1 MFRLVMNPKMKNSA
15 VTVINGTRYPG
26 DVKAAVCLAGAA
38 IRGRSP
44 LSQKFAKFGLSAHS
58 EHKEYAEQPA
68 GYWLANSP
76 RTFILPSRLPTNI
89 HPVAPV
95 GEICSFPGSV
105 WNNLPVSLA
114 AVSAHNYF
122 LLACAAGTV
131 LLILLLIARARLHP
145 ALALCVA
152 ALTLGVASGM
162 PLAQVP
168 LSFSGGVGNLLGHI
182 AIVLGLGAIL
192 GRLLVTSGGATALGN
207 FFVDNCGPQGLP
219 WALLGLGILV
229 GLPVFFEV
237 GLVLLLPIVAEAAR
251 RSHRPPIL
259 VALPV
264 LAGLSIVHGTLPPHP
279 AAMLAVTEYHA
290 DLGRTILWGLAAGL
304 PAAALAGPGLGWF
317 LMRRWERHRAKGEV
331 AAAEEGTPLFTVAA
345 EAKAA
350 NEAGN
355 EDRIGVEETA
365 ATVAAPQL
373 ELVPAP
379 VGPLRAAAAIL
390 LPVALIFLGSW
401 AGLLTAPGSLA
412 SQILHFTG
420 TAEVALLIG
429 VMVAL
434 VTLGSH
440 IQTGRHHGV
449 ELLRRLTGEAFEP
462 IAGVLVILA
471 AAGGLSGI
479 LRDSGAA
486 QATVGLA
493 LGAHIPPLV
502 LAWLLAAV
510 IRVSMGSATVAM
522 AVASGILAPMAG
534 HFGLRPELL
543 VLATGTG
550 SLMLSHV
557 NDPGFWMIQSFFKL
571 ELKETL
577 STWTVLETVLS
588 VAGLG
593 MTLVLVAVLR

>member
-1 MFRLVMNPKMKNSA
+1 M
-15 VTVINGTRYPG
+15 
-26 DVKAAVCLAGAA
+26 
-38 IRGRSP
+38 
-44 LSQKFAKFGLSAHS
+44 
-58 EHKEYAEQPA
+58 
-68 GYWLANSP
+68 
-76 RTFILPSRLPTNI
+76 
-89 HPVAPV
+89 
-95 GEICSFPGSV
+95 
-105 WNNLPVSLA
+105 WNNLPVSLVG
-114 AVSAHNYF
+114 VSAHNYY
-122 LLACAAGTV
+122 LLACAAGAV
-131 LLILLLIARARLHP
+131 LLILVLIARVRLHP

-152 ALTLGVASGM
+152 ALALGVASGM

-192 GRLLVTSGGATALGN
+192 GRLVAASGGATALGSLL
-207 FFVDNCGPQGLP
+207 VENCGIRSLP
-219 WALLGLGILV
+219 WAMLGLGILV

-237 GLVLLLPIVAEAAR
+237 GLVLLLPIVAEVAR

-259 VALPV
+259 AALPV

-317 LMRRWERHRAKGEV
+317 LGRFRAKSFHAQSTDFSSPIV
-331 AAAEEGTPLFTVAA
+331 HH
-345 EAKAA
+345 
-350 NEAGN
+350 
-355 EDRIGVEETA
+355 
-365 ATVAAPQL
+365 APESNL
-373 ELVPAP
+373 ESRPAP
-379 VGPLRAAAAIL
+379 AGPFRAAAAIL

-401 AGLLTAPGSLA
+401 ADLLSAPGSLA

-429 VMVAL
+429 VLTAL
-434 VTLGSH
+434 VTLGGH
-440 IQTGRHHGV
+440 IQTGRQHGV
-449 ELLRRLTGEAFEP
+449 ERLRRLTGEAFEP

-510 IRVSMGSATVAM
+510 VRVSMGSSTVAM
-522 AVASGILAPMAG
+522 AVAAGILAPMTGQA
-534 HFGLRPELL
+534 GLRPELL

-550 SLMLSHV
+550 SLMLSHL

-593 MTLVLVAVLR
+593 MTLLLSVLLR